1 MYLIESAWEEMGD
14 TESNLRSKATAV
26 QPTYKINM
34 LRKHKTFIGIVAVR
48 PSISDTRAL
57 LRFSLTSLHDTC
69 PTKKEDGRAET
80 ITFLLLLLLF
90 SRDLA

>member
-34 LRKHKTFIGIVAVR
+34 LQSIKHLL
-48 PSISDTRAL
+48 AL
-57 LRFSLTSLHDTC
+57 WPCGQASLTR
-69 PTKKEDGRAET
+69 G
-80 ITFLLLLLLF
+80 LF
-90 SRDLA
+90 FVSP